1 MNRFQ
6 TLYGIALLAVLNT
19 FLYGAIMFVPYA
31 LFFPTIFHELI
42 LNWSALPV
50 FRDWLSYVL
59 AAAACCFVH
68 YFLSKKELKIIFP
81 TYVRIAR

>member
-31 LFFPTIFHELI
+31 LFSRRYST
-42 LNWSALPV
+42 N
-50 FRDWLSYVL
+50 
-59 AAAACCFVH
+59 
-68 YFLSKKELKIIFP
+68 
-81 TYVRIAR
+81 